1 MRVST
6 NDKLIRRRRR
16 FGTYA
21 SLGGL
26 AVLALGMVASL
37 RMQYAW
43 ISLVALIVGFLLAQ
57 YGNYNLRRW
66 GRSPRPDQVLEEA
79 LKGFDDRYHLYSWA
93 LPAPFVLLS
102 PQGVYGFVTRD
113 QTGQITSTGSQWRSK
128 FSAGRVLLMFAQE
141 GLGNPTSEALENI
154 GRLDSWIKQQS
165 PELAVSLQPVIVF
178 INERAQLNITDPTV
192 PVLDAKGLKKW
203 LRGAGKGT
211 TVKTADYKALEALFD
226 AKTEQAS
233 R

>member
-43 ISLVALIVGFLLAQ
+43 ISLVALIIGFLLAQ

-128 FSAGRVLLMFAQE
+128 FSAAISSAWVA
-141 GLGNPTSEALENI
+141 GLGPRCVT
-154 GRLDSWIKQQS
+154 
-165 PELAVSLQPVIVF
+165 
-178 INERAQLNITDPTV
+178 
-192 PVLDAKGLKKW
+192 
-203 LRGAGKGT
+203 RGARSSAAIWRRSWGPAAGKAISGPWPNT
-211 TVKTADYKALEALFD
+211 
-226 AKTEQAS
+226 
-233 R
+233 